1 MTVLVVTA
9 VPAEAAAISKGLTR
23 PDDVVVVPLGAGPA
37 AAAAGAARIIALSE
51 AAGRPFA
58 AVISAGVAG
67 GFPGRTE
74 VGATVLGLRSVAAD
88 LGAESPDG
96 FLPIDD
102 LGFGTGVETPD
113 PELRWRLADALPDA
127 RTGDILTVSTVTGT
141 AATAARLAEAHPFAV
156 AEAMEGHGVA
166 VAAAAAGLPFAEL
179 RTISNLIGPRDR
191 DAWRMTDALT
201 ALTRSAAAIHT
212 V

>member
-1 MTVLVVTA
+1 MTLLVVTA
-9 VPAEAAAISKGLTR
+9 VAAEAAAVSAGLT
-23 PDDVVVVPLGAGPA
+23 DHDAVVVTPVGAGPA
-37 AAAAGAARIIALSE
+37 AAAAGAARIIALAE

-67 GFPGRTE
+67 GVPGHVE
-74 VGATVLGLRSVAAD
+74 VGGTVLGIRSIAAD

-102 LGFGTGVETPD
+102 LGFGTAVETTD
-113 PELRWRLADALPDA
+113 PKLRYALSDALPQA
-127 RTGDILTVSTVTGT
+127 VHGDILTLTTVTGT
-141 AATAARLAEAHPFAV
+141 AATAARLTEAYPKAV

-166 VAAAAAGLPFAEL
+166 VAAAAAGLPFAEV

-191 DAWRMTDALT
+191 DAWRIPAAL
-201 ALTRSAAAIHT
+201 AQLTRAAASFSA